1 MRALLHRLIFI
12 IFSAACL
19 GQELPP
25 FKNFSSSVYSA
36 GNQNWDISQ
45 DDEGVV
51 YFANNKGLLRYNGAR
66 WELFPNPNQSILR
79 SVNVINA
86 KIYTGSYMD
95 FGYWEKNSFGGL
107 VYTSLL

>member
-1 MRALLHRLIFI
+1 MISRKVLLLVFTISSI
-12 IFSAACL
+12 IY
-19 GQELPP
+19 GQEIPP
-25 FKNFSSSVYSA
+25 IQIFTTQDYKA
-36 GNQNWDISQ
+36 EDQNWDISQ
-45 DDEGVV
+45 DDDGVV